1 MTIPN
6 SSVRQ
11 HVVNS
16 GDILALVTGPDVY
29 QPLTETA
36 YAVVV
41 AKNELDKLTSKAG
54 LVLGDFGS
62 GTGQL
67 GLALKNIFPELTVK
81 LYEKDAAAEKYILE
95 NTTTYAGLAADAVEV
110 NIMDVADINGNT
122 KFDVIISCPPYYA
135 DIVKTLPNVSHPHT
149 NDPESAVYGGFK
161 GLEVQTVFLDKAAQT
176 LKTGGFVVVVHARS
190 AKEDISSMLTERG
203 FSNITYSQDPNL
215 SDLMPIVD
223 AGFTV
228 AYK

>member
-16 GDILALVTGPDVY
+16 GDILSLCTGPDVY

-41 AKNELDKLTSKAG
+41 AKNELDKLSSKNGVVVA
-54 LVLGDFGS
+54 DFGA

-67 GLALKNIFPELTVK
+67 GLALKTIFPELTVK
-81 LYEKDAAAEKYILE
+81 LYEKDPAAEKYIVE
-95 NTTTYAGLAADAVEV
+95 NTTVHAHLPADAVEV
-110 NIMDVADINGNT
+110 NIMDVASINGKT
-122 KFDVIISCPPYYA
+122 RFDAIISCPPYYA
-135 DIVKTLPNVSHPHT
+135 DIVKTLPNISHPHT
-149 NDPESAVYGGFK
+149 NDPDTAVYGGYK
-161 GLEVQTVFLDKAAQT
+161 GLEVQTIFLDKAAQT

-190 AKEDISSMLTERG
+190 AKDDINAMLVERG
-203 FSNITYSQDPNL
+203 FNNITYSQDPNL

>member
-41 AKNELDKLTSKAG
+41 AKEELDKLPSRNG
-54 LVLGDFGS
+54 LVVADFGA

-67 GLALKNIFPELTVK
+67 GIYLKAIFPELVVK

-95 NTTTYAGLAADAVEV
+95 NVTTHVGLAADAVEV
-110 NIMDVADINGNT
+110 NIMDVASINGKT
-122 KFDVIISCPPYYA
+122 RFDAIISCPPYYA
-135 DIVKTLPNVSHPHT
+135 DVVKTLPNISHPHT
-149 NDPESAVYGGFK
+149 NDPDATVYGGFK
-161 GLEVQTVFLDKAAQT
+161 GLEVQAVFLDKAAQT

-190 AKEDISSMLTERG
+190 AKEDIATMLTDRG
-203 FSNITYSQDPNL
+203 FSNITYSQDPNP
-215 SDLMPIVD
+215 SSLMPIVD